1 MNLRPNL
8 ELDSMHGTTD
18 LRPKPGGTNSDECM
32 TLQLSQDLHGGLDI
46 KDELAAQ
53 AWAHQPTLMSYLA
66 PQDLLGRLDA
76 MDELAAQSWARLSA
90 RDDGCA
96 AQVWAHQL

>member
-32 TLQLSQDLHGGLDI
+32 TLQLSQDLHGGLAT
-46 KDELAAQ
+46 K
-53 AWAHQPTLMSYLA
+53 
-66 PQDLLGRLDA
+66 
-76 MDELAAQSWARLSA
+76 DELAAQSWARLSA
-90 RDDGCA
+90 RDDQLA
-96 AQVWAHQL
+96 AQAWGHQL